1 MRTRL
6 AMPRCIGLDLDN
18 TVIDYAPAYCAVARE
33 IGLPQHLVDR
43 ESIRGS
49 LRKSDEDDEEWQRFQ
64 ALLYTDGLAFARPAP
79 GLLEFLRLCD
89 SMGVNV
95 VIISHKTEAT
105 PARFGARDLRGPASE
120 WLSTQGITPAHVSP
134 DAVSFCTNRVEKV
147 RAIAELQ
154 CDVFVDDLMEILTDA
169 KFPVSASAWW
179 FCASDVGSISGTT
192 GHLSGDFYALTAWLT
207 VPDTGDSPDLHVR

>member
-1 MRTRL
+1 MVT
-6 AMPRCIGLDLDN
+6 PRRIGLDLDN
-18 TVIDYAPAYCAVARE
+18 TVIDYAPAYRAVAKE
-33 IGLPQHLVDR
+33 MGLPQQLVDR
-43 ESIRGS
+43 ESIRES
-49 LRKSDEDDEEWQRFQ
+49 LRKSEEDDEEWQRFQ
-64 ALLYTDGLAFARPAP
+64 TLLYTDGLAYAQPAP

-89 SMGVNV
+89 SIGVNV

-105 PARFGARDLRGPASE
+105 PARFGSRDLRAPAAE
-120 WLSTQGITPAHVSP
+120 WLDAQGIVPAHVSP
-134 DAVSFCTNRVEKV
+134 DGVFFCAARVDKV
-147 RAIAELQ
+147 RTIAATQ